1 MQARLAKALNEQIQ
15 AEFQSAYIYLAMSAW
30 CAERN
35 LPGMAHWMRMQWQE
49 EKMHASKLFD
59 FLLSRGASAHL
70 LALAEPRKDYAS
82 ATDVFEQVQHHEQY
96 ITSRINDLYDL
107 AIEERDRPLQI
118 VLQWFISEQVEE
130 EAQVAEIVE
139 RLRLVGTDGPS
150 IYLLDRELAQR
161 AAPAEAGA

>member
-1 MQARLAKALNEQIQ
+1 
-15 AEFQSAYIYLAMSAW
+15 
-30 CAERN
+30 
-35 LPGMAHWMRMQWQE
+35 MAHWMRMQWQE
-49 EKMHASKLFD
+49 ETMHASKLFD

-70 LALAEPRKDYAS
+70 LALTEPRKDYAS

>member
-1 MQARLAKALNEQIQ
+1 MQSRLVQAINEQIQ
-15 AEFQSAYIYLAMSAW
+15 AEFESAYIYLAMSAW

-49 EKMHASKLFD
+49 ETMHATKLYD
-59 FLLSRGASAHL
+59 FLLSRGDSAQL
-70 LALAEPRKDYAS
+70 LSIKEPRRTYAS
-82 ATDVFEQVQHHEQY
+82 AIELFEAVRQHEQY
-96 ITSRINDLYDL
+96 ITGRINDLYDL
-107 AIEERDRPLQI
+107 ALEERDRPLQI
-118 VLQWFISEQVEE
+118 VLQWYISEQVEE

-161 AAPAEAGA
+161 AAPTAPGA